1 MTCCIESVLRAKP
14 NLLLYPQIGVDGCDK
29 EQRTQIHKTIRH
41 FYPKLSSTTTDGHK
55 CIEVTKTG
63 GGNRSSRSSWPQ
75 DRGDYCQCVLY
86 KENIDTVDAVGVLAR
101 KLRQV
106 ME

>member
-1 MTCCIESVLRAKP
+1 MTSVESVLD
-14 NLLLYPQIGVDGCDK
+14 PQIDVDGCDK
-29 EQRTQIHKTIRH
+29 EHRTQIHKTIRH
-41 FYPKLSSTTTDGHK
+41 FYPKLASTTTDIDGGHK

-63 GGNRSSRSSWPQ
+63 GGNRSSRSHWPP

-101 KLRQV
+101 KLR
-106 ME
+106 